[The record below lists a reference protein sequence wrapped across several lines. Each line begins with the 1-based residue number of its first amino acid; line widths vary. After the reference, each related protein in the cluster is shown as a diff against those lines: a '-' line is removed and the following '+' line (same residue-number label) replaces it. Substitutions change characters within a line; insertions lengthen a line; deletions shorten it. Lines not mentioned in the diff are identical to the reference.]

1 MKVLLFLFLGIG
13 LLSGAESILSYK
25 SHIKVNR
32 DGWLDVTETIK
43 VVAEGN
49 MIKRGIYRDF
59 PRTYKVRWGFREKR
73 PFEVTSV
80 TRNGLSEPYQVKQI
94 NLGTRVLIGSEDH
107 FLPTNSEQEYE
118 IRYRTRFQLITA
130 VDGMDELNWNATGN
144 EWGFPIEKIEVTVE
158 LPDGIGIEIVK
169 AWTGEYGA
177 KGEDY
182 ESGFEGNL
190 ANFQSTSRMDP
201 GEGMT
206 VIALWST
213 GLLDAAAYEK
223 PGLFESNPGLITGMI
238 FVGIGMFFY
247 VVMWFLVGR
256 DPPKGVIIP
265 RWEPPEGFSPGGVRF
280 LRNLRFDDRCF
291 SSGLLGLAAG
301 GHLKME
307 ENRGDYSVTKR
318 KGPPPMNPVEA
329 ALFSKIFSSKKKVVL
344 RPTAHKIIS
353 RARGAFTKA
362 LTGKI
367 DRSYFLANFK
377 GWLPGIIFGVVGIL
391 IMMLSSAN
399 GSHTFMSFLFFLF
412 IAFAT
417 FASISTIMIAIQSR
431 GWEGLKSGVKG
442 GWFAILLWAVG
453 FGLFVYNAGMWVGVF
468 FLIVFISGFVFHH
481 LIKQPTKKGRAII
494 DEIEGFREYLKVA
507 EEDRLNLENPPEKT
521 PELFERF
528 LPYALALDVEQEWS
542 EKFDDVLKAAG
553 KEQGESTYRPSYY
566 SGNFS
571 STSQALSGAALGGA
585 LTSALTSAA
594 VAPSSSGSSSGGGGG
609 FSGGGGGG
617 GGGGGW

>member
-43 VVAEGN
+43 VIAKGDK
-49 MIKRGIYRDF
+49 IKRGIYRDF
-59 PRTYKVRWGFREKR
+59 PRTYKVSWGFREKR
-73 PFEVTSV
+73 PFEVTRV
-80 TRNGLSEPYQVKQI
+80 TRNGLSEPYQVTQI
-94 NLGTRVLIGSEDH
+94 NLGTRVLIGSEDR
-107 FLPTNSEQEYE
+107 FLMKGSEQEYE
-118 IRYRTRFQLITA
+118 IKYRTRFQLITG
-130 VDGMDELNWNATGN
+130 VDGMDELNWNVTGN
-144 EWGFPIEKIEVTVE
+144 EWGFPIEKIETTVD
-158 LPDGIGIEIVK
+158 LPEGIAIEKVK
-169 AWTGEYGA
+169 AWTGEHGA

-182 ESGFEGNL
+182 ESSFEGNN
-190 ANFQSTSRMDP
+190 ARFESNRRMDP

-206 VIALWST
+206 VIVLWPT
-213 GLLDAAAYEK
+213 GLLDDAAYEK

-238 FVGIGMFFY
+238 FVGIGMVFY
-247 VVMWFLVGR
+247 IVMWFLVGR

-265 RWEPPEGFSPGGVRF
+265 RWDPPEGFSPGGVRF

-291 SSGLLGLAAG
+291 SAGLLGLAAG
-301 GHLKME
+301 GHLKMV
-307 ENRGDYSVTKR
+307 ENRGDYSVTKK

-329 ALFSKIFSSKKKVVL
+329 ALFGKLFRYKKKVVL
-344 RPTAHKIIS
+344 RQTAHKTIS
-353 RARGAFTKA
+353 GARDAFTKA

-367 DRSYFLANFK
+367 DRSYFLANLK
-377 GWLPGIIFGVVGIL
+377 GWLPGIIFGIAGIL
-391 IMMLSSAN
+391 IMLLSSAN
-399 GSHTFMSFLFFLF
+399 GPHTFMGFLFFLF

-417 FASISTIMIAIQSR
+417 FSSISTIMIAIQSR
-431 GWEGLKSGVKG
+431 GWEGLKSGLKG
-442 GWFAILLWAVG
+442 GWFAIVLWAVG

-468 FLIVFISGFVFHH
+468 FLIVFISGSVFHH
-481 LIKQPTKKGRAII
+481 LIKQPTKKGRAIM

-553 KEQGESTYRPSYY
+553 KAQGESTYRPSYY